1 VSTRILCILAGLL
14 TIGGLSSRAAQ
25 SVDYIAAIVNDSVIT
40 YREVEEYTA
49 QAYELL
55 RRTYQ
60 SQPDVFKE
68 RMNQT
73 MQDGLEQLLE
83 KQLILD
89 EFKTMGGRLP
99 DTVIEDEIRERIRQR
114 WGDRATLTRNL
125 KAQGITFE
133 TFRQRIHDEIVL
145 EFMRRKN
152 VSSAIIIS
160 PAKIEQ
166 YYQANMTEFQESDQ
180 VKLRMIV
187 LNKASAPGADDL
199 RKLGLEI
206 VRKMEEGAAFTEM
219 AAVYSEGST
228 RRDSGDWGWVQT
240 NRLNRGLSQ
249 VAFSLQ
255 KGRRSNLLALAREGT
270 DAYWIYQ
277 YDKAGNPT
285 HGTKYSDKG
294 DTIEERQFDLAAGN
308 GNGNANGNGLLLPV
322 PPQEFYLMY
331 VEDRRPARTRPLM
344 EVRDEIE
351 KTLTSHERTRL
362 HKKWIEKLKAKAFVR
377 YF

>member
-1 VSTRILCILAGLL
+1 VGVLL
-14 TIGGLSSRAAQ
+14 VTAYSSLTHAQ

-40 YREVEEYTA
+40 YREVEEYTS
-49 QAYELL
+49 QAYEAL

-60 SQPDVFKE
+60 GQPDVFKQ

-99 DTVIEDEIRERIRQR
+99 ETVIEDEVRERIRQR

-133 TFRQRIHDEIVL
+133 AFRKRIHDEIVL
-145 EFMRRKN
+145 EYMRRKN

-166 YYQANMTEFQESDQ
+166 YYQANLSEFQESDQ
-180 VKLRMIV
+180 VKLRMII
-187 LNKASAPGADDL
+187 LNKSGGAVDDL
-199 RKLGLEI
+199 RRLGLEI
-206 VRKMEEGAAFTEM
+206 VRKMEEGASFTEM

-240 NRLNRGLSQ
+240 NKLNRGLSD

-255 KGRRSNLLALAREGT
+255 RGQRSSLLALARDGS
-270 DAYWIYQ
+270 DAYWVYH
-277 YDKAGNPT
+277 YDKDGHPIS
-285 HGTKYSDKG
+285 GKKYSDKG
-294 DTIEERQFDLAAGN
+294 ETIEERSFENGTVAGGGAGSSTPVAQINGDLPA
-308 GNGNANGNGLLLPV
+308 
-322 PPQEFYLMY
+322 PPQEFYLMF
-331 VEDRRPARTRPLM
+331 VEDRRAARTRSLA
-344 EVRDEIE
+344 EVREEIE
-351 KTLTSHERTRL
+351 KNLTTTERGRL
-362 HKKWIEKLKAKAFVR
+362 HKKWIDKLKEKAFVR

>member
-1 VSTRILCILAGLL
+1 MWCILAGLL
-14 TIGGLSSRAAQ
+14 AVSRLPCSAAQ
-25 SVDYIAAIVNDSVIT
+25 SVDYIAAIVNDAVIT

-49 QAYELL
+49 QAYDLL

-60 SQPDVFKE
+60 NQPDLFKQ

-73 MQDGLEQLLE
+73 MQDGLEQLIE

-89 EFKTMGGRLP
+89 EFKTLGGRLP
-99 DTVIEDEIRERIRQR
+99 DTVIEDEIKDRIRQK

-125 KAQGITFE
+125 KAQGVTYE
-133 TFRQRIHDEIVL
+133 TFRQRIHDEIVF
-145 EFMRRKN
+145 EYMRRKN

-166 YYQANMTEFQESDQ
+166 YYQANLGDFQESDQ

-187 LNKASAPGADDL
+187 LNKNGGADDL
-199 RKLGLEI
+199 RNLGLEI
-206 VRKMEEGAAFTEM
+206 VRKMDEGASFTEM

-240 NRLNRGLSQ
+240 NRLNRGLSE

-255 KGRRSNLLALAREGT
+255 KAQRSGLLALARESS
-270 DAYWIYQ
+270 DVYWIYHF
-277 YDKAGNPT
+277 DKAGLPT
-285 HGTKYSDKG
+285 IGRKYSDKG
-294 DTIEERQFDLAAGN
+294 ELIEERQFSAAGIN
-308 GNGNANGNGLLLPV
+308 GDGAGFVLPV

-351 KTLTSHERTRL
+351 KTLTTQERARL
-362 HKKWIEKLKAKAFVR
+362 HKKWIEKLKSKAFVR